1 MTTPRPDDLP
11 PELLAAYADG
21 ELSPRERARV
31 EDWLAEHPEAAEVLD
46 AQESVGPG
54 NVELWQ
60 SVQPPTPSEAQWAD
74 AYNGIESRAPFPARP
89 SRAGWL
95 GSFGLLATAA
105 TVLFLVSTG
114 EPPERPIAPEVARPG
129 HAPAVEL
136 DEPPY
141 AMAQADEVRILSLPE
156 AAATLLLVGEHP
168 LGTSLLTLA
177 RADEIEFHGVG
188 SDLAGRFPEVPSDP
202 SSTDAPMIWTPRAP

>member
-11 PELLAAYADG
+11 PEMLAAYADG

-31 EDWLAEHPEAAEVLD
+31 EDWLAEHPEAAELLD
-46 AQESVGPG
+46 AQESIGPG
-54 NVELWQ
+54 NVEMWQ
-60 SVQPPTPSEAQWAD
+60 SVQPPTPSEAQWAE
-74 AYNGIESRAPFPARP
+74 AYHGIESRAPFPARP
-89 SRAGWL
+89 SRTGWI
-95 GSFGLLATAA
+95 GSLGLLAMAA
-105 TVLFLVSTG
+105 TVVFLVSTG
-114 EPPERPIAPEVARPG
+114 DPPERPVAPEVARPVKASAG
-129 HAPAVEL
+129 ES

-141 AMAQADEVRILSLPE
+141 AMAQADDVRILSLPE

-168 LGTSLLTLA
+168 LGNSLLTLA

>member
-1 MTTPRPDDLP
+1 MTTPLPDDLP

-21 ELSPRERARV
+21 ELPPRERARV
-31 EDWLAEHPEAAEVLD
+31 EDWRAGHPEGAEFLE

-60 SVQPPTPSEAQWAD
+60 SVQPPAPSEAQWAE
-74 AYNGIESRAPFPARP
+74 AYKGIESRANFPARP
-89 SRAGWL
+89 SRVGWL
-95 GSFGLLATAA
+95 GSLGLVATAA

-114 EPPERPIAPEVARPG
+114 APPDRPVAPEVARPVQ
-129 HAPAVEL
+129 APPGEP

-141 AMAQADEVRILSLPE
+141 AMAQADDVRILSLPE

-168 LGTSLLTLA
+168 LGNSLLTLA

-188 SDLAGRFPEVPSDP
+188 SDLA
-202 SSTDAPMIWTPRAP
+202 

>member
-1 MTTPRPDDLP
+1 MTTPLPDDLP

-21 ELSPRERARV
+21 ELSPRDRARV
-31 EDWLAEHPEAAEVLD
+31 EDWLADHPEGAELLD

-60 SVQPPTPSEAQWAD
+60 AVQPPTPSDGQWAD
-74 AYNGIESRAPFPARP
+74 AYNGIETRTPFPTRP

-95 GSFGLLATAA
+95 GSLGLLATAA
-105 TVLFLVSTG
+105 TVLILVSTADRADRPLAPDVACPVLTPPG
-114 EPPERPIAPEVARPG
+114 ES
-129 HAPAVEL
+129 

-141 AMAQADEVRILSLPE
+141 AMAQADDVRILSLPE
-156 AAATLLLVGEHP
+156 AAASLLLVGEHP
-168 LGTSLLTLA
+168 LGNSLLTLA

-188 SDLAGRFPEVPSDP
+188 SDLAGRFPEVPTDP
-202 SSTDAPMIWTPRAP
+202 SSADAPMIWTPRAP